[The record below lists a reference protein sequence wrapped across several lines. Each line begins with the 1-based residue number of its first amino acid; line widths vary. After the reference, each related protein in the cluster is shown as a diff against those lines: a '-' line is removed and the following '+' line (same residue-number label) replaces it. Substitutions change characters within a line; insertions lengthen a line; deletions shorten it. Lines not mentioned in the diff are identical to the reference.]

1 MASIMLHLPANFDD
15 RTAILDR
22 IDDLDLDRWE
32 HSYTMLR
39 VTGDPSPIATIEAHT
54 LTLGGSIS

>member
-1 MASIMLHLPANFDD
+1 MLHLPADFDD

-39 VTGDPSPIATIEAHT
+39 VTGDPSPIATIQAHT